1 MSQKNQDLVLETK
14 RNFDFENWN
23 CIYEKWVALKCQL
36 LELEDNE
43 DYQIK
48 LEQFQ
53 VSMKNY
59 EEIRRSYEKLSGQ
72 FHDDIAQYHSF
83 IAYFNAIR
91 EDVANCCYLEFSE

>member
-1 MSQKNQDLVLETK
+1 MQRSLLYEHIRSVSSQEEFAYFIRLLSKSVKQNALTMSQKNQDLVLETK

-53 VSMKNY
+53 GSVD
-59 EEIRRSYEKLSGQ
+59 
-72 FHDDIAQYHSF
+72 H
-83 IAYFNAIR
+83 
-91 EDVANCCYLEFSE
+91 